1 MTKEQFYLHTL
12 ADHWQEMGYPYAADL
27 LRHHA
32 NEGVPAFREI
42 VGGSPQVSERAP
54 QGGGPVI
61 FGTPDLGGGHNQAKL
76 TFYHVHPDGQQQRLG
91 SVGFTRPEGHAVM
104 RTLQAAGHK
113 GAEID
118 AARTLPEEWKAPKAH
133 QSFLPTLNT
142 ARPEAPEQDWR
153 PNEVLPE
160 DYYGYSRK
168 RKYARTPAQHLAL
181 RVAAHLIATGWE
193 KAGHKTAA
201 ALLRHA
207 ANKDDQTATGGPYFG
222 IRDHHSPHDDHLT
235 RQPGLPAVRATGG
248 TSLMRESG
256 HIFIDSKLPDGRVAH
271 ASVEMPIAQAQ
282 WLMRA
287 MHREG
292 TVRNDNGSVWSG
304 WFKKPA
310 GKKTLPDLDT
320 TPPEAPEQ
328 DYRPNEMLPEDFYGY
343 SRKRLA
349 RAKARHDGRKAARKL
364 ARQIGVRR
372 YANEH
377 TPGFADWFAGSKVVG
392 SDGRPL
398 RVYHGTQ
405 RGDRIGTALVKGR
418 ATSGPMP
425 FFTDD
430 PEIASSYATGK
441 ADTSLESPP
450 YEEQFTVKVPGQ
462 RRPVPLVRAWH
473 LLPAAD
479 RQRIASLAPRVGMGD
494 DSEPTLYPP
503 GHASGSGGYDYHIR
517 EARGNHLAAL
527 VEEWLNSGNL
537 FNEEHRF
544 PDVLQL
550 AGLSHPVQYHDPHA
564 VRSSVLPAYLSMRNP
579 LDTAAVPPAVV
590 SALARAAGR
599 QRPARRGGAD
609 FWDKNTRDAREWARQ
624 LADDVSAGANSHV
637 WTSIPDWVTRTL
649 RGLGYDGIKDTGGK
663 QGGQGHTVYIPF
675 HPSQV
680 KSAIANRGSF
690 NPRARKLTL
699 AREKPLT
706 VPIHAILPD
715 KENLEVAADSLHRG
729 HRSEDTRPLEV
740 YRVGKRFVL
749 ADGHHRLL
757 QAILAGDTTAT
768 VSPRETDRPPGTKY
782 TVPLDPDADLYGL
795 PDRLPRN
802 GWLLKRLKLGRRR
815 KYSHR
820 AFGEQ
825 MRAEPGNGT
834 HPLVWADYLQEQGH
848 DEAADVVRRHDGRKA
863 ARNLLFRRLA
873 RLARG
878 AGLRPGEPTEDGG
891 HFEPEREPPDL
902 GEYIANK
909 FKGDYGDPEPGI
921 GYSTGFLLSDGRGVP
936 MGPGERYEDH
946 RAAIPTTGAMRR
958 WGWPE
963 EIARGADQGTRTPAL
978 FELMRRAGAVRV
990 HASRGDLVLHLAS
1003 PLTGRQAAAIRSH
1016 VESHRPH
1023 SVVVEVQGG
1032 GDAQLDRPD
1041 PEDVMHAIA
1050 RAMRPRPRRNGRPYR
1065 APAGGTVVR
1074 GVFYEGGSLL
1084 PDLAG
1089 AFATG
1094 QTPSRPAPP
1103 PKSRKINWAAAL
1115 RRWTGRQRNR

>member
-91 SVGFTRPEGHAVM
+91 SVGFARPEGHAVM

-118 AARTLPEEWKAPKAH
+118 AARTLPEGWKAPKAH

-222 IRDHHSPHDDHLT
+222 IRDHHSPQDDHLT

-349 RAKARHDGRKAARKL
+349 RAKARHDGRTAARKL
-364 ARQIGVRR
+364 AKR
-372 YANEH
+372 
-377 TPGFADWFAGSKVVG
+377 
-392 SDGRPL
+392 
-398 RVYHGTQ
+398 
-405 RGDRIGTALVKGR
+405 
-418 ATSGPMP
+418 
-425 FFTDD
+425 
-430 PEIASSYATGK
+430 
-441 ADTSLESPP
+441 
-450 YEEQFTVKVPGQ
+450 
-462 RRPVPLVRAWH
+462 
-473 LLPAAD
+473 
-479 RQRIASLAPRVGMGD
+479 
-494 DSEPTLYPP
+494 
-503 GHASGSGGYDYHIR
+503 
-517 EARGNHLAAL
+517 
-527 VEEWLNSGNL
+527 
-537 FNEEHRF
+537 
-544 PDVLQL
+544 
-550 AGLSHPVQYHDPHA
+550 
-564 VRSSVLPAYLSMRNP
+564 
-579 LDTAAVPPAVV
+579 
-590 SALARAAGR
+590 
-599 QRPARRGGAD
+599 
-609 FWDKNTRDAREWARQ
+609 
-624 LADDVSAGANSHV
+624 
-637 WTSIPDWVTRTL
+637 
-649 RGLGYDGIKDTGGK
+649 
-663 QGGQGHTVYIPF
+663 
-675 HPSQV
+675 
-680 KSAIANRGSF
+680 
-690 NPRARKLTL
+690 L

-848 DEAADVVRRHDGRKA
+848 DEAADIVREHVHARRRADGPYYAIPGHPEDKIGASRPYEPFVSLLVKHGDP
-863 ARNLLFRRLA
+863 ARRRLIVA
-873 RLARG
+873 VNQGWPHPSGGGPPLYHRFF
-878 AGLRPGEPTEDGG
+878 TEAD
-891 HFEPEREPPDL
+891 PERAHRL
-902 GEYIANK
+902 VSGMVRS
-909 FKGDYGDPEPGI
+909 G
-921 GYSTGFLLSDGRGVP
+921 LL
-936 MGPGERYEDH
+936 
-946 RAAIPTTGAMRR
+946 
-958 WGWPE
+958 
-963 EIARGADQGTRTPAL
+963 GADHAL
-978 FELMRRAGAVRV
+978 AHIERMY
-990 HASRGDLVLHLAS
+990 
-1003 PLTGRQAAAIRSH
+1003 
-1016 VESHRPH
+1016 
-1023 SVVVEVQGG
+1023 
-1032 GDAQLDRPD
+1032 PD
-1041 PEDVMHAIA
+1041 DDPQPDGPQRMA
-1050 RAMRPRPRRNGRPYR
+1050 RPYR

-1074 GVFYEGGSLL
+1074 GVYYEGGSMI

-1089 AFATG
+1089 PFATG

>member
-12 ADHWQEMGYPYAADL
+12 ADHWEGMGHPYTADL

-32 NEGVPAFREI
+32 NGPGPHEIADTAGYGNPSPLHRQVAETGRPGVRRFD
-42 VGGSPQVSERAP
+42 SF
-54 QGGGPVI
+54 QGGGYSRLSLYGPGQENNRLV
-61 FGTPDLGGGHNQAKL
+61 ASL
-76 TFYHVHPDGQQQRLG
+76 TLPHG
-91 SVGFTRPEGHAVM
+91 E
-104 RTLQAAGHK
+104 AGHVVGK
-113 GAEID
+113 LADEGVIGAED
-118 AARTLPEEWKAPKAH
+118 ASNYMTQRYAHFIQDAEPPK
-133 QSFLPTLNT
+133 LNT
-142 ARPEAPEQDWR
+142 ARPQAEEVDWR
-153 PNEVLPE
+153 P
-160 DYYGYSRK
+160 DS
-168 RKYARTPAQHLAL
+168 
-181 RVAAHLIATGWE
+181 
-193 KAGHKTAA
+193 
-201 ALLRHA
+201 
-207 ANKDDQTATGGPYFG
+207 
-222 IRDHHSPHDDHLT
+222 
-235 RQPGLPAVRATGG
+235 AV
-248 TSLMRESG
+248 
-256 HIFIDSKLPDGRVAH
+256 
-271 ASVEMPIAQAQ
+271 
-282 WLMRA
+282 
-287 MHREG
+287 
-292 TVRNDNGSVWSG
+292 
-304 WFKKPA
+304 
-310 GKKTLPDLDT
+310 
-320 TPPEAPEQ
+320 
-328 DYRPNEMLPEDFYGY
+328 PEDFYGY

-349 RAKARHDGRKAARKL
+349 RAKAWHDGRKAARKL
-364 ARQIGVRR
+364 ARRIGVRR

-450 YEEQFTVKVPGQ
+450 YEEQFTIKVPGQ

-479 RQRIASLAPRVGMGD
+479 RQRIASLAPRVGTGD
-494 DSEPTLYPP
+494 DSEPTLHPP

-663 QGGQGHTVYIPF
+663 QGGQGHTVYVPF

-690 NPRARKLTL
+690 DPRARKLT
-699 AREKPLT
+699 
-706 VPIHAILPD
+706 
-715 KENLEVAADSLHRG
+715 
-729 HRSEDTRPLEV
+729 
-740 YRVGKRFVL
+740 
-749 ADGHHRLL
+749 
-757 QAILAGDTTAT
+757 
-768 VSPRETDRPPGTKY
+768 
-782 TVPLDPDADLYGL
+782 
-795 PDRLPRN
+795 
-802 GWLLKRLKLGRRR
+802 LGRRR

-848 DEAADVVRRHDGRKA
+848 DEAADVVRRHVAIAGRLNGPYRA
-863 ARNLLFRRLA
+863 MAHTRAMAMGLNRPWEPFADARQSGYTL
-873 RLARG
+873 
-878 AGLRPGEPTEDGG
+878 PSGEPAWGVYVGQAFPDGT
-891 HFEPEREPPDL
+891 HPHV
-902 GEYIANK
+902 
-909 FKGDYGDPEPGI
+909 
-921 GYSTGFLLSDGRGVP
+921 STHHAFILTS
-936 MGPGERYEDH
+936 
-946 RAAIPTTGAMRR
+946 
-958 WGWPE
+958 
-963 EIARGADQGTRTPAL
+963 PA
-978 FELMRRAGAVRV
+978 EA
-990 HASRGDLVLHLAS
+990 
-1003 PLTGRQAAAIRSH
+1003 
-1016 VESHRPH
+1016 
-1023 SVVVEVQGG
+1023 
-1032 GDAQLDRPD
+1032 AQLLAGMARSGLHGAEESLGRVRSLQPD
-1041 PEDVMHAIA
+1041 GPQRM
-1050 RAMRPRPRRNGRPYR
+1050 GRPYR

-1074 GVFYEGGSLL
+1074 GVYYVGGSLL
-1084 PDLAG
+1084 PDLTG
-1089 AFATG
+1089 DFATG
-1094 QTPSRPAPP
+1094 QTPSRPTPP

>member
-1 MTKEQFYLHTL
+1 MTKGQFYLHTL
-12 ADHWQEMGYPYAADL
+12 ADHWQESGHPYAADL

-32 NEGVPAFREI
+32 NEGVHQFRDLP
-42 VGGSPQVSERAP
+42 GSADMIDARTPDA
-54 QGGGPVI
+54 GGPAV
-61 FGTPDLGGGHNQAKL
+61 FVTPDLQGHGQAKVTL
-76 TFYHVHPDGQQQRLG
+76 YHTEYSSPVTSRRLG
-91 SVGFTRPEGHAVM
+91 SFPLPADHAVGVIRRLHADGM
-104 RTLQAAGHK
+104 PGILGDLSRVNARAQIDGIGRTAG
-113 GAEID
+113 
-118 AARTLPEEWKAPKAH
+118 TMP
-133 QSFLPTLNT
+133 QLNT
-142 ARPEAPEQDWR
+142 A
-153 PNEVLPE
+153 
-160 DYYGYSRK
+160 K
-168 RKYARTPAQHLAL
+168 
-181 RVAAHLIATGWE
+181 
-193 KAGHKTAA
+193 
-201 ALLRHA
+201 
-207 ANKDDQTATGGPYFG
+207 
-222 IRDHHSPHDDHLT
+222 
-235 RQPGLPAVRATGG
+235 
-248 TSLMRESG
+248 
-256 HIFIDSKLPDGRVAH
+256 
-271 ASVEMPIAQAQ
+271 
-282 WLMRA
+282 
-287 MHREG
+287 
-292 TVRNDNGSVWSG
+292 
-304 WFKKPA
+304 
-310 GKKTLPDLDT
+310 
-320 TPPEAPEQ
+320 PEAPEQ
-328 DYRPNEMLPEDFYGY
+328 DYRPDSVLPEDFYGY
-343 SRKRLA
+343 SRKRKYAAIADGGKAAHFLRALAGHWRDLGYKAGSDVALHLANQADPFVSEHPNDFFDGSLTNWLHANGGKPVVRAGRISDQGTRLAFFVPGGTGGTVRRLPFLVLPHHQAFALMTKLAKEKFQGARTAADQIMYNGTGPDGKKLLRRDGGEHNLPPLDTRTGQEDAEPPTPEDFLHYSRARLA

-364 ARQIGVRR
+364 ARRVGVRR

-494 DSEPTLYPP
+494 DSEPTLHPP

-579 LDTAAVPPAVV
+579 LDTTAVPPAVV

-663 QGGQGHTVYIPF
+663 QGGQGHTVYVPF

-690 NPRARKLTL
+690 DPRARKLTL

-848 DEAADVVRRHDGRKA
+848 DEAADVVRRHVAIAGRLNGPYRA
-863 ARNLLFRRLA
+863 MAHTRAMAMGLNRPWEPFADARPSGYTL
-873 RLARG
+873 
-878 AGLRPGEPTEDGG
+878 PSGEPAWGVYVGQAFPDGT
-891 HFEPEREPPDL
+891 HPHV
-902 GEYIANK
+902 
-909 FKGDYGDPEPGI
+909 
-921 GYSTGFLLSDGRGVP
+921 STHHAFIFTS
-936 MGPGERYEDH
+936 
-946 RAAIPTTGAMRR
+946 
-958 WGWPE
+958 
-963 EIARGADQGTRTPAL
+963 PA
-978 FELMRRAGAVRV
+978 EA
-990 HASRGDLVLHLAS
+990 
-1003 PLTGRQAAAIRSH
+1003 
-1016 VESHRPH
+1016 
-1023 SVVVEVQGG
+1023 
-1032 GDAQLDRPD
+1032 AQLLAGMARSGLHGAEESLGRVRSLQPD
-1041 PEDVMHAIA
+1041 GPQRMA
-1050 RAMRPRPRRNGRPYR
+1050 RPYR

-1084 PDLAG
+1084 PDLTG

-1094 QTPSRPAPP
+1094 QTPSRPASP

>member
-118 AARTLPEEWKAPKAH
+118 AARTLPEGWKAPKAH

-142 ARPEAPEQDWR
+142 ARPEAPEQDYR
-153 PNEVLPE
+153 PNEMLPE

-168 RKYARTPAQHLAL
+168 RKYAAEEEAQRSARMYAL
-181 RVAAHLIATGWE
+181 LQAADWR
-193 KAGHKTAA
+193 KAGHSAA
-201 ALLRHA
+201 ADLLLHFMNTTPEPADWA
-207 ANKDDQTATGGPYFG
+207 AFREWLHTDGPIRREMSARPAAPNLRVFNQPSLVGGGFRIHLRAPVDGDGGYAQFSGDVDNPAEAKWLIQQMHKQGATGDVNIHKHIQG
-222 IRDHHSPHDDHLT
+222 R
-235 RQPGLPAVRATGG
+235 AVRPMLNTE
-248 TSLMRESG
+248 T
-256 HIFIDSKLPDGRVAH
+256 P
-271 ASVEMPIAQAQ
+271 
-282 WLMRA
+282 
-287 MHREG
+287 
-292 TVRNDNGSVWSG
+292 GSE
-304 WFKKPA
+304 P
-310 GKKTLPDLDT
+310 LDW
-320 TPPEAPEQ
+320 
-328 DYRPNEMLPEDFYGY
+328 RPNEVLPEDYYSY
-343 SRKRLA
+343 SRTRLA

-494 DSEPTLYPP
+494 DSEPTLHPP

-848 DEAADVVRRHDGRKA
+848 DEAADVVRRHVAIAGRLNGPYRA
-863 ARNLLFRRLA
+863 MAHTRAMAMGLNRPWEPFADARQSGYTL
-873 RLARG
+873 
-878 AGLRPGEPTEDGG
+878 PSGEPAWGVYVGQAFPDGT
-891 HFEPEREPPDL
+891 HPHV
-902 GEYIANK
+902 
-909 FKGDYGDPEPGI
+909 
-921 GYSTGFLLSDGRGVP
+921 STHHAFILTS
-936 MGPGERYEDH
+936 
-946 RAAIPTTGAMRR
+946 
-958 WGWPE
+958 
-963 EIARGADQGTRTPAL
+963 PA
-978 FELMRRAGAVRV
+978 EA
-990 HASRGDLVLHLAS
+990 
-1003 PLTGRQAAAIRSH
+1003 
-1016 VESHRPH
+1016 
-1023 SVVVEVQGG
+1023 
-1032 GDAQLDRPD
+1032 AQLLAGMARSGLHGAEESLGRVRSLQPD
-1041 PEDVMHAIA
+1041 GPQRMA
-1050 RAMRPRPRRNGRPYR
+1050 RPYR

-1074 GVFYEGGSLL
+1074 GVFYEGGSMI

-1089 AFATG
+1089 PFATG

>member
-12 ADHWQEMGYPYAADL
+12 ADHWQESGYPYAADL

-32 NEGVPAFREI
+32 N
-42 VGGSPQVSERAP
+42 S
-54 QGGGPVI
+54 GGPYQIRDLLAVVN
-61 FGTPDLGGGHNQAKL
+61 PDLARRHPGGKGGPIVWSQRDHQGHGAAIINL
-76 TFYHVHPDGQQQRLG
+76 YHVHPGGNRATLPRRVARLTMPHKDAAAVLNQL
-91 SVGFTRPEGHAVM
+91 SKEGHP
-104 RTLQAAGHK
+104 
-113 GAEID
+113 GAFED
-118 AARTLPEEWKAPKAH
+118 ATGFYAFPPGKEGLP
-133 QSFLPTLNT
+133 QLNT
-142 ARPEAPEQDWR
+142 ARPQAPEQDYR
-153 PNEVLPE
+153 PDSVLPE
-160 DYYGYSRK
+160 DYYGYSR
-168 RKYARTPAQHLAL
+168 A
-181 RVAAHLIATGWE
+181 
-193 KAGHKTAA
+193 
-201 ALLRHA
+201 
-207 ANKDDQTATGGPYFG
+207 
-222 IRDHHSPHDDHLT
+222 
-235 RQPGLPAVRATGG
+235 
-248 TSLMRESG
+248 
-256 HIFIDSKLPDGRVAH
+256 
-271 ASVEMPIAQAQ
+271 
-282 WLMRA
+282 
-287 MHREG
+287 
-292 TVRNDNGSVWSG
+292 
-304 WFKKPA
+304 
-310 GKKTLPDLDT
+310 
-320 TPPEAPEQ
+320 
-328 DYRPNEMLPEDFYGY
+328 
-343 SRKRLA
+343 RLA
-349 RAKARHDGRKAARKL
+349 RAKARHDGRRAARKL
-364 ARQIGVRR
+364 ARQIGVRK

-392 SDGRPL
+392 EDGRPL

-450 YEEQFTVKVPGQ
+450 YEEQFTIKVPGQ

-494 DSEPTLYPP
+494 DSEPTLHPP

-579 LDTAAVPPAVV
+579 LDTTAVPPAVV

-690 NPRARKLTL
+690 DPRARKLTL

-802 GWLLKRLKLGRRR
+802 GWLLKRLKLGR
-815 KYSHR
+815 
-820 AFGEQ
+820 
-825 MRAEPGNGT
+825 
-834 HPLVWADYLQEQGH
+834 
-848 DEAADVVRRHDGRKA
+848 
-863 ARNLLFRRLA
+863 
-873 RLARG
+873 
-878 AGLRPGEPTEDGG
+878 
-891 HFEPEREPPDL
+891 
-902 GEYIANK
+902 
-909 FKGDYGDPEPGI
+909 
-921 GYSTGFLLSDGRGVP
+921 
-936 MGPGERYEDH
+936 
-946 RAAIPTTGAMRR
+946 
-958 WGWPE
+958 
-963 EIARGADQGTRTPAL
+963 
-978 FELMRRAGAVRV
+978 
-990 HASRGDLVLHLAS
+990 
-1003 PLTGRQAAAIRSH
+1003 
-1016 VESHRPH
+1016 
-1023 SVVVEVQGG
+1023 
-1032 GDAQLDRPD
+1032 
-1041 PEDVMHAIA
+1041 
-1050 RAMRPRPRRNGRPYR
+1050 PYR

-1074 GVFYEGGSLL
+1074 GVFYVGGSLL
-1084 PDLAG
+1084 PDLTG

-1094 QTPSRPAPP
+1094 QAPSRPASP